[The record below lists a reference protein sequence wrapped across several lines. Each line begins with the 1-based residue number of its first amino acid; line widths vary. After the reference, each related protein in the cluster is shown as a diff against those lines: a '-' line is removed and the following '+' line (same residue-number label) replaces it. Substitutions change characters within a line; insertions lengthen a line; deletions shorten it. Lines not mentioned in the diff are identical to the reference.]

1 MNNNTSAQ
9 LTHNFGAVVENN
21 DTLSPRLIKHTQY
34 LTNIKL
40 ICRLASAVQQH
51 RGCTIASMNGSIS
64 FFERI
69 KELQIIVDKSFFAL
83 RLNNVQHDEIL
94 HRSQLS
100 HALMDW
106 HSIQQGWQH
115 DTVLD
120 NYEFHSHLIST
131 LSKISKQFL
140 DKILDGCIPALRAQ
154 HESFFHTILVELFEF
169 IEQIAKL
176 RGLSTNSAVIKA
188 CGPDSYS
195 RISFL
200 IKDIRSK
207 NDEMTNKITAL
218 SAHYEHLPSKQKLN
232 RQKQGIKK
240 IAKIVETKILKT
252 RVITE
257 SSEDLFDLITE
268 IIDVQWSILETGFD
282 LADRLIFDELY
293 VHSKLDQ
300 NAPSRPRSPTSNK

>member
-1 MNNNTSAQ
+1 MNHNTSTQ
-9 LTHNFGAVVENN
+9 LTHNYGAGIR
-21 DTLSPRLIKHTQY
+21 DIDSLSPKLIKNTQY

-69 KELQIIVDKSFFAL
+69 KELQTIIDKSFFAL
-83 RLNNVQHDEIL
+83 RLNNVQHDETL

-100 HALMDW
+100 HAQMDW
-106 HSIQQGWQH
+106 NSIQQGWQH
-115 DTVLD
+115 DKVLD

-140 DKILDGCIPALRAQ
+140 DKILESCESQLSVQ
-154 HESFFHTILVELFEF
+154 HETFFHSVLVELFEF

-200 IKDIRSK
+200 IKDIRKK
-207 NDEMTNKITAL
+207 NDEMTQKITEL
-218 SAHYEHLPSKQKLN
+218 SANYEHLPSKQKLN
-232 RQKQGIKK
+232 KQKQRIKK
-240 IAKIVETKILKT
+240 IARIVETKILKT
-252 RVITE
+252 RIITE
-257 SSEDLFDLITE
+257 SSENLFDLITE

-293 VHSKLDQ
+293 VHSKLDK
-300 NAPSRPRSPTSNK
+300 NAPARPRSSSTNK

>member
-9 LTHNFGAVVENN
+9 LTHNIGAEIREI
-21 DTLSPRLIKHTQY
+21 DSLSPKLIKHTQY

-69 KELQIIVDKSFFAL
+69 KELQIIIDKSFFAL

-94 HRSQLS
+94 HKSQLS
-100 HALMDW
+100 HAQMDW

-115 DTVLD
+115 DNVLD

-131 LSKISKQFL
+131 LSKMSKQFL
-140 DKILDGCIPALRAQ
+140 DKILQSSNPKLRVQ
-154 HESFFHTILVELFEF
+154 HETFFHTILVELFEF
-169 IEQIAKL
+169 IELIAKL

-200 IKDIRSK
+200 IKTIRRK
-207 NDEMTNKITAL
+207 NDEMTQKIIAL
-218 SAHYEHLPSKQKLN
+218 SADYEHLPSKQKLN

-240 IAKIVETKILKT
+240 IAKIIETKILKT
-252 RVITE
+252 RIITE
-257 SSEDLFDLITE
+257 SSEDLFDLITD

-300 NAPSRPRSPTSNK
+300 HAPARPRSSIK